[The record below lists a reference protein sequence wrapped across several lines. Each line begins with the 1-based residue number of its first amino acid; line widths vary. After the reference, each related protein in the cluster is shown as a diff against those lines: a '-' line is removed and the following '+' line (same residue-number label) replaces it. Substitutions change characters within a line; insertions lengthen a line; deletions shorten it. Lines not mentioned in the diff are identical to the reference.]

1 MFSAAVPQ
9 KWVFWLALVDITSLL
24 FLSPKVMLQQ
34 DRASA
39 RTLQE
44 LKAQSLFTV
53 AQGINSCRDKIIQ
66 HLQALPCLSF
76 FFFFFLTFCWLY
88 SYTQKVSYIFLLL
101 HRVSVLNHSL
111 LPPPLRKFSFPCA
124 GSSIQRMSVLQK
136 NPASLFFLLHKFPFK
151 WLERPWFL

>member
-53 AQGINSCRDKIIQ
+53 AQGINSCRDKTIQ

-76 FFFFFLTFCWLY
+76 FFFFFFLHSADFIHIPKKCPISFS
-88 SYTQKVSYIFLLL
+88 SYTGFL
-101 HRVSVLNHSL
+101 
-111 LPPPLRKFSFPCA
+111 F
-124 GSSIQRMSVLQK
+124 
-136 NPASLFFLLHKFPFK
+136 
-151 WLERPWFL
+151 

>member
-53 AQGINSCRDKIIQ
+53 AQGINSCRDKTIQ

-76 FFFFFLTFCWLY
+76 FFFFF
-88 SYTQKVSYIFLLL
+88 SYILLTL
-101 HRVSVLNHSL
+101 FIYPKSVLYLSPPTQGFCSKPFTSPPSSKEVFFSL
-111 LPPPLRKFSFPCA
+111 CRFFNSKDVCVTKKSCLFVLSSTQVSF
-124 GSSIQRMSVLQK
+124 
-136 NPASLFFLLHKFPFK
+136 
-151 WLERPWFL
+151 